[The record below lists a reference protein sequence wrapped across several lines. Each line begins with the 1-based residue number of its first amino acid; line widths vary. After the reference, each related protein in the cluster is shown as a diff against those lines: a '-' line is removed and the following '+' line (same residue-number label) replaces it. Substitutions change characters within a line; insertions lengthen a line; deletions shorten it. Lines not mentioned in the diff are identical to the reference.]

1 VIGTVLGALF
11 LGVIKNALPVIGISP
26 FAQMAISGIVIVL
39 AVVFNARAE
48 ARKGRIILR
57 DRTAGKEATA

>member
-1 VIGTVLGALF
+1 
-11 LGVIKNALPVIGISP
+11 
-26 FAQMAISGIVIVL
+26 MAISGVVIVL

-57 DRTAGKEATA
+57 DRAAADQAKEAAA

>member
-1 VIGTVLGALF
+1 
-11 LGVIKNALPVIGISP
+11 VIKNALPVIGISP

-48 ARKGRIILR
+48 RKKGRIILR
-57 DRTAGKEATA
+57 DRAAKTEVTA

>member
-1 VIGTVLGALF
+1 
-11 LGVIKNALPVIGISP
+11 VIGISP

-48 ARKGRIILR
+48 RKVGRIILR
-57 DRTAGKEATA
+57 DRAAPETKP